1 MRRRAFFA
9 LPLLASL
16 GKFARSDS
24 PLIIA
29 DGNSLT
35 NTDYSAGATSWVWY
49 LAQMYPDW
57 RIINVACAGKT
68 TPHQAERAPIYVDR
82 LYEPGAICVMWEVT
96 NDLFFGAS
104 PEQAISNLRAY
115 CLARRAVGFR
125 VLTMTVLPRRAAGFE
140 PLRTDANRLMRA
152 QWREFADGL
161 LDVAAD
167 VVGAAGQNE
176 DTAYYLLDGTHL
188 NNAGEQRV
196 AAMVAGGLAVPAGTI
211 PGAMPAAERTVYL
224 PMVGH

>member
-1 MRRRAFFA
+1 MMNRRLFLT
-9 LPLLASL
+9 LPLLTLLPDTRQA
-16 GKFARSDS
+16 S

-35 NTDYSAGATSWVWY
+35 NTDYSDGATSWVWY
-49 LAQMYPDW
+49 LAQAYFDW
-57 RIINVACAGKT
+57 RIVNVACAGKT

-82 LYEPGAICVMWEVT
+82 LYEPGAICIMWEVT

-104 PEQAISNLRAY
+104 PAQAVSNLRAY
-115 CLARRAVGFR
+115 CQARRTVGFR
-125 VLTMTVLPRRAAGFE
+125 VLTLTVLPRRAADFE
-140 PLRTDANRLMRA
+140 ALRTEANRLLRS

-161 LDVAAD
+161 IDVAGD
-167 VVGAAGQNE
+167 VVGQSGQNE
-176 DTAYYLLDGTHL
+176 DVTYYLPDGTHL

-211 PGAMPAAERTVYL
+211 PGTIPETKRAVYL
-224 PMVGH
+224 PMIGH